1 MPLLFVVCKM
11 MHCFTRTYHGFPK
24 IPRLEWTTLFFMQA
38 LVTQLTGG
46 GNSSLSGSPL
56 KKPPRGPRGGL
67 IPAPPPVGVMG
78 SKRAPG
84 GTAPLI

>member
-1 MPLLFVVCKM
+1 
-11 MHCFTRTYHGFPK
+11 
-24 IPRLEWTTLFFMQA
+24 MQA

-56 KKPPRGPRGGL
+56 KKPPRGPRGGRIL
-67 IPAPPPVGVMG
+67 PPPVGVMG

-84 GTAPLI
+84 GTAPLF

>member
-1 MPLLFVVCKM
+1 MI
-11 MHCFTRTYHGFPK
+11 HCFTRTYHGFPEEK
-24 IPRLEWTTLFFMQA
+24 IPRLERTTFFFMQA

-56 KKPPRGPRGGL
+56 KKPPRGPRGGRIL
-67 IPAPPPVGVMG
+67 PPPVGVMG

-84 GTAPLI
+84 GTAPLF

>member
-1 MPLLFVVCKM
+1 
-11 MHCFTRTYHGFPK
+11 
-24 IPRLEWTTLFFMQA
+24 MQA

-67 IPAPPPVGVMG
+67 IPPLPPVGVMG